1 MAIQLSTETN
11 NLYPDTKSLYIM
23 HKLLVLLPEVY
34 QLIDLNTYKE
44 LNEYIENMKICIKK
58 NEDLAGPIEI
68 SLRSLEKRGTD
79 ILELHNLYLD
89 LKKYIEDFKQKYEN
103 DKSDLYINE
112 KQKYKELDKKL
123 EKVVND
129 DIEKLLKLISDNVD
143 NCNTSIENI
152 NEKDNRNDIITV
164 GKLFE
169 NLYKEVDLIKESGL

>member
-1 MAIQLSTETN
+1 M
-11 NLYPDTKSLYIM
+11 
-23 HKLLVLLPEVY
+23 
-34 QLIDLNTYKE
+34 
-44 LNEYIENMKICIKK
+44 
-58 NEDLAGPIEI
+58 
-68 SLRSLEKRGTD
+68 
-79 ILELHNLYLD
+79 
-89 LKKYIEDFKQKYEN
+89 
-103 DKSDLYINE
+103 YINE

-129 DIEKLLKLISDNVD
+129 DIEKLLKLISDNVN